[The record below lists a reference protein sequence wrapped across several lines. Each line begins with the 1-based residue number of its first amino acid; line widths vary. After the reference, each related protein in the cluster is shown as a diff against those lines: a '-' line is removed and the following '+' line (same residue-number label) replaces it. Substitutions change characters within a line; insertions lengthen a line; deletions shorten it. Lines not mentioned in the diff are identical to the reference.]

1 MNNDLSLKIKR
12 LNIAEFMHC
21 LPFVVANW
29 LNVQRVQGGT
39 HGRILLRACTVYISD
54 SEPVKFGSL
63 PESRRAVQFQ
73 QFCLSYNHIK
83 YEFKPFFKLI
93 FDHNYLY
100 NFVCKAFV
108 TKKNPLFSLYDS
120 KTFNKAKTFILYKYY
135 FPRRNFVW
143 CLI

>member
-108 TKKNPLFSLYDS
+108 TKKIHFFHYMILKLSIKPKRSFYINIISLGATLYD
-120 KTFNKAKTFILYKYY
+120 
-135 FPRRNFVW
+135 V
-143 CLI
+143 